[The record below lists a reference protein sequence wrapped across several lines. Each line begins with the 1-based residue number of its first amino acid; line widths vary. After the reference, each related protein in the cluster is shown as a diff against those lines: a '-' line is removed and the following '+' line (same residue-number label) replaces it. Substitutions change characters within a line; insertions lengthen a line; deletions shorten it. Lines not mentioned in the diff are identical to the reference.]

1 MCMKYVNANVQ
12 CFNNS
17 SSQLWFGNG
26 GLSSFIKSVNCVKR
40 DNGRYQVEK
49 FGIAIF
55 VNIRGSE
62 NDKQNNPLEQKKVLE
77 FKIRLTKTSTQ
88 KDRQLSYDLAS
99 FTINLS
105 DRDLIQT
112 ACFDYIDLI
121 KVVNVNE
128 LELEATGDYV
138 IKVLVRE
145 QGEDFY
151 DIQMTHS
158 LIVNESK

>member
-62 NDKQNNPLEQKKVLE
+62 NDKQNNPLEQKKCW
-77 FKIRLTKTSTQ
+77 
-88 KDRQLSYDLAS
+88 
-99 FTINLS
+99 NLKS
-105 DRDLIQT
+105 
-112 ACFDYIDLI
+112 
-121 KVVNVNE
+121 V
-128 LELEATGDYV
+128 
-138 IKVLVRE
+138 
-145 QGEDFY
+145 
-151 DIQMTHS
+151 
-158 LIVNESK
+158 